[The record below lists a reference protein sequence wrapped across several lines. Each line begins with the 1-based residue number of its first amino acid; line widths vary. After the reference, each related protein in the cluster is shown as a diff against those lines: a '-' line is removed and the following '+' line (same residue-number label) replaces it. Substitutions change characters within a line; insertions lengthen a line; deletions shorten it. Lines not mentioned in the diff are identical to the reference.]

1 MIVNRLDKDIL
12 TFENFITKEEC
23 QSIINL
29 LEKQMNSKK
38 LSWVPISFYE
48 SYSSNLP
55 QDNDEDL
62 KEFNL
67 SSTFFSDLEKRI
79 IKSVAEIRG
88 LDPKVISK
96 IGYHTQKWE
105 PGAYARPHSDN
116 TNMDGSESPFE
127 RSRYA
132 SFLYLNDNFE
142 GGVLRFTKQNIE
154 IKPKVGLLASFAG
167 GFENIHEVT
176 LITKG
181 VRYTLGSFWD
191 DREESDYP
199 EEKRKRWKDEMD
211 AIRKKQEI
219 EKGEWQKLI
228 QEGYKISKD
237 GKKYKIEELK
247 K

>member
-154 IKPKVGLLASFAG
+154 IKPKAGLLASFAG